1 MIPEVRQK
9 LLLDIEKNLGVR
21 VGSSQNRDWT
31 KLFSYEAIMNTQWDY
46 LVSVI
51 QETLRMEAPLRQ
63 STALMTT

>member
-21 VGSSQNRDWT
+21 AGSSQNRDWA